1 MARDLQ
7 PCGTVAAYKRH
18 LRHGEEPCE
27 TCLAGKRAHQ
37 ARRRAAERVPES
49 PVPVPEPPSEDAAGP
64 AGVAEELR
72 WQVELLRGAIK
83 WAAENDPGKMPA
95 LAKERR
101 ETLAALAD
109 LGDED
114 VSEGGALGEF
124 LSGPTG
130 LVRFPAAEDRKQ
142 A

>member
-1 MARDLQ
+1 MPRDLQ

-18 LRHGEEPCE
+18 LRHGEEPCGV
-27 TCLAGKRAHQ
+27 CLEAKRTHQ
-37 ARRRAAERVPES
+37 SRRRAAERVPDS
-49 PVPVPEPPSEDAAGP
+49 PVPVPAPPVQAEAGP
-64 AGVAEELR
+64 GGVAEELR
-72 WQVELLRGAIK
+72 WQVELLRGAIE

-101 ETLAALAD
+101 KTLAALRD
-109 LGDED
+109 LGDESE
-114 VSEGGALGEF
+114 SEGGALGEF

-130 LVRFPAAEDRKQ
+130 LVRFAAAEDRKQ